1 MNNKI
6 EKKGEELKK
15 GVKNKEEEGGGG
27 GGGGGRGGKGTKS
40 DGMVDI
46 LISPAKFGC
55 FSPSQASA
63 LFVLNYKPLFG
74 AE

>member
-15 GVKNKEEEGGGG
+15 GVTYIEEEGGG